1 MVSRTRVAKMSSL
14 DQTPNGRLP
23 LIGLTCCTKHILG
36 SDFHAV
42 LDRYVAVVAGFLEA
56 VPILIPVGAGQA
68 QLENLVARLDGVF
81 VTGAPTMLDP
91 SLYGEAGDPAYKY
104 DPQRDVTTQA
114 LIPLAVAIGVPV
126 LAICRGIQD
135 MNAAFGG
142 SLHQAIHRVPGRL
155 DHRAPSEVST
165 RAEKF
170 VPAHTLRCVENTLLE
185 TLARE
190 CGLDPLA
197 VPVNSL
203 HVQAI
208 KDLGS
213 GLVVEAIASDGT
225 IEAVRVSTASTF
237 AYGVQWHA
245 EWEPDETNFNGAVLR
260 TFQNAC
266 LTRVNRRSCVP
277 TDVR

>member
-1 MVSRTRVAKMSSL
+1 MSSL
-14 DQTPNGRLP
+14 HKTSNGVLP
-23 LIGLTCCTKHILG
+23 LIGLTCCTKQILG

-56 VPILIPVGAGQA
+56 VPILIPVDASRP
-68 QLENLVARLDGVF
+68 QLESLLARLDGVL

-91 SLYGEAGDPAYKY
+91 SLYGERPDPDYKY

-114 LIPLAVAIGVPV
+114 LIPLAIAMGVPV

-135 MNAAFGG
+135 MNVAFGG
-142 SLHQAIHRVPGRL
+142 SLHQAVHRMPGRL
-155 DHRAPSEVST
+155 DHRAPSDVST

-170 VPAHTLRCVENTLLE
+170 VPSHTLRCVENTLFE
-185 TLARE
+185 TLAIE

-213 GLVVEAIASDGT
+213 GLTVEAVAPDGS
-225 IEAVRVSTASTF
+225 IEAVRVTTTSIF
-237 AYGVQWHA
+237 AFGVQWHV

-260 TFQNAC
+260 TFQGAC
-266 LTRVNRRSCVP
+266 LTRTSRRSDVFACANRAVP
-277 TDVR
+277 TLR